1 LAAFRR
7 PRPINAADD
16 LQQFDC
22 GHAALDEWLRNRAL
36 RNESGGAS
44 RTFVSVDAE
53 TGRVAGYYC
62 LAASSVR
69 STTAS
74 GALRRNMPDPI
85 PVILIG
91 RLAVEQG
98 HHGRGLGAALLR
110 DAIVR
115 SVEASTIIGA
125 RAIFVAAIDD
135 AAVRFYERFGFTPLP
150 GVSRLL
156 YLLVA
161 DAERTLDEVLAQRA

>member
-1 LAAFRR
+1 
-7 PRPINAADD
+7 
-16 LQQFDC
+16 
-22 GHAALDEWLRNRAL
+22 
-36 RNESGGAS
+36 
-44 RTFVSVDAE
+44 
-53 TGRVAGYYC
+53 
-62 LAASSVR
+62 
-69 STTAS
+69 
-74 GALRRNMPDPI
+74 MPDPI

-110 DAIVR
+110 DAIMR

-161 DAERTLDEVLAQRA
+161 DAERTLDEALAQRA